1 VVSGRFYRVGY
12 GVAAFICY
20 PDVCVSEYVCD
31 LAYMWGNVCE
41 CCTLLVFAVV
51 WCGVV
56 WCVLFYVLSDVLVY
70 VLLWVGNRF
79 VG

>member
-1 VVSGRFYRVGY
+1 
-12 GVAAFICY
+12 
-20 PDVCVSEYVCD
+20 
-31 LAYMWGNVCE
+31 
-41 CCTLLVFAVV
+41 VV